1 MSTALVGDEGEQTQ
15 QGLFGDGE
23 LPAGVAMAEPE
34 KAGGA
39 ARVMSPQRD
48 QVELRPV
55 DLESLL
61 AHDHAART
69 VWAFVQ
75 ALDLAPLYARIK
87 SVGGRGG
94 APAIDPA
101 ILVALWLWAIIDGVG
116 SAREIDR
123 LCERDDAYRWICGG
137 VGVNYHSLADFRTA
151 HEAWL
156 DAQLTASITSLL
168 DRRLITLNAVAQDGL
183 RVRAHAKASS
193 FRRREKLA
201 ELRAQAETQV
211 RTLKRELTE
220 DAGASARRKQAAVER
235 AAREREQRLAAALVT
250 MDKLQRKP
258 LPEAKKPKPSKRRG
272 RGRDRGGDDR
282 PGSPADASTAT
293 KPEPEPRVS
302 TTDPEARVMKMAD
315 GGFRPAFNAQLAVDA
330 DTQLIAAVAITNS
343 GSDMGQMSPMHHNLQ
358 QRYAVTP
365 DHWLADGGFT
375 KLQAIDELT
384 ARGTQP
390 VLPPPRSRNPDID
403 CLAPKDSD
411 SPAQAQWRA
420 FMASDFAKALYIQRG
435 ATVECANAQL
445 RRRGLHRFNVRG
457 IVKVRAVLLWH
468 ALAHNLM
475 RMRSLNLAFA
485 A

>member
-1 MSTALVGDEGEQTQ
+1 MSAATAGDEGGQTQ
-15 QGLFGDGE
+15 QGLFGEGQ
-23 LPAGVAMAEPE
+23 LPAGTAAAAEPA
-34 KAGGA
+34 KVGGA
-39 ARVMSPQRD
+39 ARVMSPQRN

-61 AHDHAART
+61 AHDHPART

-75 ALDLAPLYARIK
+75 ALDLAPLYGRIK
-87 SVGGRGG
+87 SVAGRGG

-101 ILVALWLWAIIDGVG
+101 ILVALWLWATVDGVG

-156 DAQLTASITSLL
+156 DAQLTRSITSLL

-201 ELRAQAETQV
+201 ELRAQAEAQV
-211 RTLKRELTE
+211 RALKRELTE

-235 AAREREQRLAAALVT
+235 AAHDRAQRLAAALAT
-250 MDKLQRKP
+250 MDKLERKP
-258 LPEAKKPKPSKRRG
+258 PPEPKKPKPSKRRG
-272 RGRDRGGDDR
+272 RGNGEG
-282 PGSPADASTAT
+282 PPPPTSTTTAR
-293 KPEPEPRVS
+293 PEPEPRVS

-330 DTQLIAAVAITNS
+330 QTQLIAAVAITNS
-343 GSDMGQMSPMHHNLQ
+343 GSDMGQMSPMHDNIQ
-358 QRYAVTP
+358 QRYATTP

-420 FMASDFAKALYIQRG
+420 FMGSDFAKALYIQRG

-445 RRRGLHRFNVRG
+445 RRRGLHRFNVCG
-457 IVKVRAVLLWH
+457 IVKARAVLLWH

-475 RMRSLNLAFA
+475 RMRSMNIAFA
-485 A
+485 D

>member
-1 MSTALVGDEGEQTQ
+1 MSAATIRNEGEQTQ
-15 QGLFGDGE
+15 TGLFGQEE
-23 LPAGVAMAEPE
+23 LPAGRSAAEPA
-34 KAGGA
+34 KAGGP

-48 QVELRPV
+48 QVELRAV

-61 AHDHAART
+61 AADHPART

-75 ALDLAPLYARIK
+75 SMDLAPLYARIK

-101 ILVALWLWAIIDGVG
+101 ILVALWLWATVDGVG
-116 SAREIDR
+116 SAREVDR
-123 LCERDDAYRWICGG
+123 LCERDDVYRWICGG

-156 DAQLTASITSLL
+156 DAQLTRSIASLL
-168 DRRLITLNAVAQDGL
+168 DRRLITLNVVAQDGL

-201 ELRAQAETQV
+201 ELHAQAQAQV
-211 RTLKRELTE
+211 DALKRELAE
-220 DAGASARRKQAAVER
+220 DAGASSRRKQAAVER
-235 AAREREQRLAAALVT
+235 AARERQQRLAAALAT

-258 LPEAKKPKPSKRRG
+258 LPEPKTPKPSQRRG
-272 RGRDRGGDDR
+272 HSDNGPGDTGAAA
-282 PGSPADASTAT
+282 P

-302 TTDPEARVMKMAD
+302 TTDADARVMKMAD

-330 DTQLIAAVAITNS
+330 DTQLIAAVAVVNS
-343 GSDMGQMSPMHHNLQ
+343 GSDMGQMSPMHQDIQ
-358 QRYAVTP
+358 QRYATTP

-390 VLPPPRSRNPDID
+390 VLPPPSSRNPDID
-403 CLAPKDSD
+403 PLTPKASD
-411 SPAQAQWRA
+411 TSAQAQWRS
-420 FMASDFAKALYIQRG
+420 FMSSDFAKALYIRRA

-445 RRRGLHRFNVRG
+445 RRRGLARLNVCG
-457 IVKVRAVLLWH
+457 LLKARAVLLWH

-475 RMRSLNLAFA
+475 RMRSLNIALAG
-485 A
+485 

>member
-1 MSTALVGDEGEQTQ
+1 MSTATIGDEGGQTQ
-15 QGLFGDGE
+15 AGLFGQGE
-23 LPAGVAMAEPE
+23 LPASRPAAEPA
-34 KAGGA
+34 KTVGV

-48 QVELRPV
+48 QVELRAV

-61 AHDHAART
+61 AADHAART

-75 ALDLAPLYARIK
+75 SMDLAPLYARIK
-87 SVGGRGG
+87 SVAGRGG

-101 ILVALWLWAIIDGVG
+101 ILVALWLWATVDGVG
-116 SAREIDR
+116 SAREVDR

-137 VGVNYHSLADFRTA
+137 VGVNYHSLADFRTE

-156 DAQLTASITSLL
+156 DAQLTRSIASLL
-168 DRRLITLNAVAQDGL
+168 DRRLVTLNVVAQDGL

-201 ELRAQAETQV
+201 ELHAQAQAQV
-211 RTLKRELTE
+211 VALKRELAE
-220 DAGASARRKQAAVER
+220 DAGASSRRKQAAVER
-235 AAREREQRLAAALVT
+235 AAREREQRLAAALAT
-250 MDKLQRKP
+250 MDKLERKP
-258 LPEAKKPKPSKRRG
+258 LPDPKTPKPSKRRG
-272 RGRDRGGDDR
+272 RNDDDPGNMGGAA
-282 PGSPADASTAT
+282 P

-302 TTDPEARVMKMAD
+302 TTDADARVMKMAD

-330 DTQLIAAVAITNS
+330 QTQFIAAVAVVNS
-343 GSDMGQMSPMHHNLQ
+343 GSDMGQMSPMHQAIQ
-358 QRYAVTP
+358 QRYATTP

-390 VLPPPRSRNPDID
+390 VLPPPSSRNPDID
-403 CLAPKDSD
+403 PLAPKASD
-411 SPAQAQWRA
+411 TPAQAQWRA
-420 FMASDFAKALYIQRG
+420 FMSSDFAKALYIQRG

-445 RRRGLHRFNVRG
+445 RRRGLARLNVCG
-457 IVKVRAVLLWH
+457 LVKARAVLLWH

-475 RMRSLNLAFA
+475 RMRSLNIAFA
-485 A
+485 G

>member
-1 MSTALVGDEGEQTQ
+1 MSTATNEGEGELTQ
-15 QGLFGDGE
+15 PGLFGEGE
-23 LPAGVAMAEPE
+23 LPAGQPGAERA
-34 KAGGA
+34 KTGGA
-39 ARVMSPQRD
+39 ARVMSPQRN
-48 QVELRPV
+48 QVELRAV

-61 AHDHAART
+61 AADHPART

-75 ALDLAPLYARIK
+75 SMDLAPLYARIK

-101 ILVALWLWAIIDGVG
+101 ILVALWLWATVDGVG
-116 SAREIDR
+116 SAREVDR

-137 VGVNYHSLADFRTA
+137 VGVNYHSLADFRTE

-156 DAQLTASITSLL
+156 DAQLTRSIASLL
-168 DRRLITLNAVAQDGL
+168 DRRLVTLNVVAQDGL

-201 ELRAQAETQV
+201 ELHAQAQAQV
-211 RTLKRELTE
+211 DALKRELAE
-220 DAGASARRKQAAVER
+220 DAGASARRKQAALER
-235 AAREREQRLAAALVT
+235 AAREREQRLAAALAT

-258 LPEAKKPKPSKRRG
+258 LPERKKPQSSQRRG
-272 RGRDRGGDDR
+272 RNDDDPGDTGQAA
-282 PGSPADASTAT
+282 P

-302 TTDPEARVMKMAD
+302 TSDADARVMKMAD

-330 DTQLIAAVAITNS
+330 DTQFIAAVAVVNS
-343 GSDMGQMSPMHHNLQ
+343 GSDMGQMSPMHQDIQ
-358 QRYAVTP
+358 QRYATTP

-390 VLPPPRSRNPDID
+390 VLPPPNSRNPDID
-403 CLAPKDSD
+403 PLTPKASD
-411 SPAQAQWRA
+411 TPAQAQWRS
-420 FMASDFAKALYIQRG
+420 FMASDLAKALYIRRG

-445 RRRGLHRFNVRG
+445 RRRGLARFNVCG
-457 IVKVRAVLLWH
+457 LVKARAVLLWH

-475 RMRSLNLAFA
+475 RMRSLKIAFA
-485 A
+485 S